1 MIEQKKNRLIKFY
14 LLAVVILLIFLHYLK
29 VLAVIEDYFLGITSE
44 AQNQTYIFLTKI
56 KYSFINYQEAQNLKK
71 ENAVLKQQLDELLFE
86 NSQLTAYKTEN
97 EQLRALLSFKEEQSC
112 DLLLAKVIGR
122 DVNRSNTLIINKGRL
137 DGIKEG
143 YPAIVDKGIII
154 GKIIDAKDN
163 LSTILLITDKL
174 SSLAVSTISSNKTC
188 GLAKGEY
195 GLSIKVEL
203 IPQDLQLKENDIM
216 VTSGQEKD
224 IPRGLILGKI
234 NRIIS
239 YENELFK
246 SATISPLID
255 YEEIS
260 ILSIII
266 PKQY

>member
-1 MIEQKKNRLIKFY
+1 
-14 LLAVVILLIFLHYLK
+14 LHYLK
-29 VLAVIEDYFLGITSE
+29 VLAVIEDYFIATAAE
-44 AQNQTYIFLTKI
+44 AQNQTYIFLTKL
-56 KYSFINYQEAQNLKK
+56 KYSFINYQEAQVLKK
-71 ENAVLKQQLDELLFE
+71 DNIILKHQVDELLYQ
-86 NSQLTAYKTEN
+86 NSQLISYKTEN
-97 EQLRALLSFKEEQSC
+97 EELRALLNFKEDKDF
-112 DLLLAKVIGR
+112 DLFLAKVIGK
-122 DVNRSNTLIINKGRL
+122 DINRSNTLIINKGKS

-143 YPAIVDKGIII
+143 YPAIIDNGIII
-154 GKIIDAKDN
+154 GKVIEVKDN

-174 SSLAVSTISSNKTC
+174 SSLAVSTISSNKTN

-203 IPQDLQLKENDIM
+203 IPQDLTMQENDLII
-216 VTSGQEKD
+216 TSGQEKD

-239 YENELFK
+239 HENELFK

-260 ILSIII
+260 ILSILL